1 MKTNKGSAT
10 CTFPDDG
17 FNYIESGC
25 DVGIRCYIGDGYC
38 DYEEYASEA
47 CNYDGGD
54 CIFCDLNSAENI
66 FPSDDGFDY
75 SNCNAI
81 NKCKV
86 GDGTCDFL
94 PGAQNAECNWEGGDC
109 IFCDETSSFPSD
121 GFDYSGCSAANKCW
135 IGDGVCDDKLAYLG
149 LNTPECNWEGG
160 DCVFCPET
168 SIFPRDGFDYSN
180 CVTPNKC
187 MIGDG
192 FCSILSEFMFGLNTP
207 ECNWE
212 AGDCDCYNAETPI
225 FPNDGFDYSNCNVT
239 NRCWLGDTECDSGD
253 YNTSECNF
261 DGGDCLCEQAGFPDD
276 GFDYSNCAIENSCW
290 IGDGF
295 CDVFILGDD
304 LSSFMNTTEC
314 NYDGGD

>member
-1 MKTNKGSAT
+1 MRSVIGKEGTVYFAT
-10 CTFPDDG
+10 
-17 FNYIESGC
+17 
-25 DVGIRCYIGDGYC
+25 
-38 DYEEYASEA
+38 
-47 CNYDGGD
+47 
-54 CIFCDLNSAENI
+54 
-66 FPSDDGFDY
+66 
-75 SNCNAI
+75 
-81 NKCKV
+81 KH
-86 GDGTCDFL
+86 
-94 PGAQNAECNWEGGDC
+94 
-109 IFCDETSSFPSD
+109 ETSSFPSD

-314 NYDGGD
+314 NFDGGDCLFAPTMMPSAAPSATPSFTSSTIPSVSPSSTPLLSPSDKPSTIPSGNPSMAPSKPSGNETEDCRSSMIKIGLDRLFALLEEFYLFDFH